1 MLTDADRLLNEVNNS
16 TNRWKRQ
23 GHQRRSTV
31 TDLHG
36 IEYNDMMDPDVP
48 AQFYTSISY
57 DLDRFA
63 HWWLKVIINPY
74 SVKSILEGEGTDS
87 DDDSG
92 FSGNGSYTGGDIK
105 YGGYT
110 FKAKD
115 VDALVSAAKEYGV
128 LPSGAIVQLYL
139 ESMWGNSA
147 VGRADNNWGGISGGA
162 QTRPSGVVVTTGS
175 RRPAAEG
182 GTYMHYAS
190 VADFMKDY
198 MYLLAKATAGNNVKM
213 YNVAGKKTL
222 EEYTKGLFR
231 VGGAAFD
238 YAAAGYASYINLM
251 RSIYDGVN
259 KANGDVLKKIDDQ
272 VLNGKPETD
281 KNTTETEEEEEPVNP
296 NQPIDP
302 EGGGSQATVQS
313 QGQSQDG
320 EAQEAD
326 TTKTKNALAQIK
338 ARMGQTV
345 GSGEC
350 YGLVALYSQLLGG
363 PGLGGGVTGITDL
376 VGGGMAAALIG
387 TDYNWASKGWKVVTP
402 QNTSDLRPGAMVTIK
417 ANNPTAGTGPY
428 GHVAVVEAVSGDTI
442 TILEQNYAG
451 KRYVVENK
459 YNINTYLGFT
469 NHVIYPPELASG
481 GNIANSNGGGTK
493 RSVNDSESFADDIR
507 IAIDGVDF
515 TPMFMAQFGGDWID
529 KYAIFPNDKPNEG
542 YDVMLSAVGLSDE
555 ERAKIFT
562 SGEHLVE
569 VSGSMQADV
578 TLRMY
583 VKYNHL
589 N

>member
-63 HWWLKVIINPY
+63 HWWLKIIINPY
-74 SVKSILEGEGTDS
+74 SVKSILDGDGGGGA
-87 DDDSG
+87 SG
-92 FSGNGSYTGGDIK
+92 FGGNGSYTGPDIK

-110 FKAKD
+110 ISTANI
-115 VDALVSAAKEYGV
+115 DALVSAAKEYGV

-162 QTRPSGVVVTTGS
+162 QTRPSGVKVTTGTA
-175 RRPAAEG
+175 RPAAEG

-198 MYLLAKATAGNNVKM
+198 MYLLAKSTGGNNQKM
-213 YNVAGKKTL
+213 YNVAGKTTL

-231 VGGAAFD
+231 VGGAMFD
-238 YAAAGYASYINLM
+238 YAAAGYGAYLPM
-251 RSIYDGVN
+251 MKSIYDGIN
-259 KANGDVLKKIDDQ
+259 KANGDILKKIDDQ
-272 VLNGKPETD
+272 VLNGAPV
-281 KNTTETEEEEEPVNP
+281 ETEVENP
-296 NQPIDP
+296 NRPIDP
-302 EGGGSQATVQS
+302 EGGGSEATFAG
-313 QGQSQDG
+313 QGESSNG
-320 EAQEAD
+320 EATSKGAP
-326 TTKTKNALAQIK
+326 KTKAAIAQLK
-338 ARMGQTV
+338 SKVGQTV
-345 GSGEC
+345 GNGEC
-350 YGLVALYSQLLGG
+350 YGLAALYSKILGG
-363 PGLGGGVTGITDL
+363 PGLGGGVTGLSDVIGDT
-376 VGGGMAAALIG
+376 MSAANIG
-387 TDYNWASKGWKVVTP
+387 TGYNWAKHGWKVIKPKSVD
-402 QNTSDLRPGAMVTIK
+402 DLVPGAMYTVK
-417 ANNPTAGTGPY
+417 ANTPYAPNPY
-428 GHVAVVEAVSGDTI
+428 GHVGVIQAHNGSEVKT
-442 TILEQNYAG
+442 LEQNAKG
-451 KRYVVENK
+451 RFISEGI
-459 YNINTYLGFT
+459 YNDKQYLAYINHIIL
-469 NHVIYPPELASG
+469 PPELADG
-481 GNIANSNGGGTK
+481 GAVEGKTGGTK
-493 RSVNDSESFADDIR
+493 RSVVDSEDFADDIR
-507 IAIDGVDF
+507 IAIDGIDF
-515 TPMFMAQFGGDWID
+515 TPMFMAQFGGSWID
-529 KYAIFPNDKPNEG
+529 KYAVFPNDKPNEG
-542 YDVMLSAVGLSDE
+542 YDVMLSAIGLTEE
-555 ERAKIFT
+555 ERAKIYT

-583 VKYNHL
+583 IKYNHL

>member
-1 MLTDADRLLNEVNNS
+1 MLTEADRLINEVNNS

-74 SVKSILEGEGTDS
+74 SVKSIMEGEGDG

-92 FSGNGSYTGGDIK
+92 GFNGNGIYKGGDIK

-110 FKAKD
+110 ISAAN
-115 VDALVSAAKEYGV
+115 VNALVSAAKEYGV
-128 LPSGAIVQLYL
+128 LPSGALVQLYL
-139 ESMWGNSA
+139 ESMWGNSN
-147 VGRADNNWGGISGGA
+147 VGRVDNNWGGMSGSA
-162 QTRPSGVVVTTGS
+162 QTRPSGVKVTTGS
-175 RRPAAEG
+175 SRPAAEG
-182 GTYMHYAS
+182 GTYFHYAS

-198 MYLLAKATAGNNVKM
+198 MYLLAKSMAGNNQKM
-213 YNVAGKKTL
+213 YNVAGKTTL

-238 YAAAGYASYINLM
+238 YAAAGYAAYLPM
-251 RSIYDGVN
+251 MQSIYNGIN

-272 VLNGKPETD
+272 VLNGKPETSD
-281 KNTTETEEEEEPVNP
+281 NETNVESEEEENP

-302 EGGGSQATVQS
+302 GGGGSQSTVQP
-313 QGQSQDG
+313 QGQSEDG
-320 EAQEAD
+320 DAQAQVD

-345 GSGEC
+345 GNGEC
-350 YGLVALYSQLLGG
+350 YGLAALYSQLLGG
-363 PGLGGGVTGITDL
+363 PGLGAGVTGISDVIGDT
-376 VGGGMAAALIG
+376 MAAANIG
-387 TDYNWASKGWKVVTP
+387 TGYNWASKGWKVITP
-402 QNTSDLRPGAMVTIK
+402 KSKDDLRPGAMVTIK
-417 ANNPTAGTGPY
+417 PNNPTAGTGY
-428 GHVAVVEAVSGDTI
+428 AGHVAIIEAVSGDTI

-459 YNINTYLGFT
+459 YNINTYLSFT
-469 NHVIYPPELASG
+469 NHVIFPPELVNG
-481 GNIANSNGGGTK
+481 GNIANSNSGGTK
-493 RSVNDSESFADDIR
+493 RSVNSSEDFADDIR

-542 YDVMLSAVGLSDE
+542 YDVMLSAVGLGDD